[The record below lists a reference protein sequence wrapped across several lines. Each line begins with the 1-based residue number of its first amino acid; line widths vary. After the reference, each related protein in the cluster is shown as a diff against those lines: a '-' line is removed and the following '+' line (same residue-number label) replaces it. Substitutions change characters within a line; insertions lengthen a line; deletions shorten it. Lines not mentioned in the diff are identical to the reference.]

1 MAREKVVR
9 VTAGAKRARWVVP
22 AEKLDRYLTDELHK
36 LPGFE
41 MVTVFAGYRLR
52 APDHEGCN
60 WSGEVVPVH
69 GVRAPPA
76 EEIAAALRPIVRSA
90 RARFN
95 MDE

>member
-1 MAREKVVR
+1 MRANSR
-9 VTAGAKRARWVVP
+9 AKRSRCVVP

-36 LPGFE
+36 LPGFDA
-41 MVTVFAGYRLR
+41 VSVYAGYRLR
-52 APDHEGCN
+52 APDDEGCN

-76 EEIAAALRPIVRSA
+76 EQIEAALRPIVRTA

-95 MDE
+95 MGE